1 MQCLVF
7 TDCSDTVKV
16 TPLRNETIQE
26 QLDGMG
32 KNISSLMRLV
42 APDCKRMMLICR
54 WHGEYKNCSDLFRSS
69 KTDDGFCCSFNIV
82 NLAEG
87 FTKVDLDASSD
98 ADNYDYDGYDYYGSY
113 DFGSALDYGV
123 ETSTQGSD
131 VGSGEGSGGSDD
143 YLDYQPADAG
153 LEIGYESW

>member
-1 MQCLVF
+1 
-7 TDCSDTVKV
+7 
-16 TPLRNETIQE
+16 
-26 QLDGMG
+26 MG

-69 KTDDGFCCSFNIV
+69 KTDDGFCCSFNLV
-82 NLAEG
+82 SLAEG

-98 ADNYDYDGYDYYGSY
+98 SDSYDYESYDYPDYASY
-113 DFGSALDYGV
+113 DFGV
-123 ETSTQGSD
+123 ETSSQGSVD
-131 VGSGEGSGGSDD
+131 GEGSGEGSGGFVD

-153 LEIGYESW
+153 QEIGYESW